1 MTSDP
6 LIRTVTIRV
15 LVVHA
20 DSMATELLVGALKR
34 HSRFDVSTCI
44 ANVEAVPDKIRSWKP
59 DVVLLHPHLQDGLL
73 SGFNVLRQLR
83 TTGPEVRCVMLLE
96 RPERQMV
103 VDAFRDGAKGVFCP
117 SQSDFKMLCKCID
130 RVFAG
135 QVWARNN
142 ELEYVLDA
150 LAQNAPLR
158 AANPEGMQ
166 LLSKRE
172 QQVVN
177 LLAEGL
183 TNREIARQL
192 CLSEHTVKNY
202 LFKIFD
208 KVDVS
213 SRVELV
219 LYAVNCGR
227 RTDWPPNEPQV
238 QELVEE
244 ALHPV
249 SAA

>member
-1 MTSDP
+1 M
-6 LIRTVTIRV
+6 
-15 LVVHA
+15 LVVHG

-34 HSRFDVSTCI
+34 QSRFEVSACT
-44 ANVEAVPDKIRSWKP
+44 ASVEAVPDKIRSWKP
-59 DVVLLHPHLQDGLL
+59 DVVLIHPHLQDGPG

-83 TTGPEVRCVMLLE
+83 AAAAEVRCVMLLD

-135 QVWARNN
+135 QVWARNS

-158 AANPEGMQ
+158 LTNPEGMQ

-172 QQVVN
+172 QQVVQ

-183 TNREIARQL
+183 TNKEIARQL

-219 LYAVNCGR
+219 LYTVNCAKR
-227 RTDWPPNEPQV
+227 ADVPPVEAPV